1 MRQNEISKC
10 QILTQTSRQ
19 RTIQSDAGF
28 KLLKPVVDSL
38 HARLLCG
45 NKCSGRNGINAVTP
59 VGQWDAV
66 FRGDSADYLLQMK
79 NIRFDLP
86 MIHSPL
92 QGRCYFYFLWDEFEA
107 THEAGN
113 RFRCHKLDALGS
125 RNTRHETAV
134 PSAGRII
141 CRLSNRQGAV
151 YSANAVQ

>member
-1 MRQNEISKC
+1 MTQNEKSILL
-10 QILTQTSRQ
+10 ILTQTSSQ
-19 RTIQSDAGF
+19 RTTQSDAGF

-45 NKCSGRNGINAVTP
+45 DKCGGRYGINAVTP
-59 VGQWDAV
+59 VGQWDAI

-92 QGRCYFYFLWDEFEA
+92 QGRCYFYFLWNEFEA
-107 THEAGN
+107 THGTDN
-113 RFRCHKLDALGS
+113 RFRCRKLDALGS
-125 RNTRHETAV
+125 RNARHEQAV
-134 PSAGRII
+134 PALEGPSADYP
-141 CRLSNRQGAV
+141 NRQGAV